1 MYIPKINLTLAGQAV
16 TDELWSDV
24 GAGVLLLGHDAFFGN
39 SEMEIYTGPGKTG
52 TKLTET
58 TDYVLLNED
67 ADLTARAGAAVYTAI
82 QIVNATYQ
90 SGALYFTYKAIADY
104 AAIDDINAIKCLTGA
119 KVGMEIYL
127 AGSDDLRITAGF
139 LHVNNGRDHYLQTD
153 TETLLTGES
162 ALAGWKYVTVN
173 NTGAVNIRNATGN
186 ADQRPTDSYFQWS
199 GYIHDKGGYYYNA
212 SERIIGAIYR
222 VSSSSWYIINCGEDG
237 QETGENLIGS
247 WERAGKIQMV
257 HGRLNFSCAISTAVG
272 SMFTS
277 PTKAAAVWPVEF
289 LPGVTPQVSYAA
301 TSTGFDCLISSVETP
316 TATGHNGVYLMR
328 PVTDPT
334 SRARYVDFI
343 AIGKWR

>member
-1 MYIPKINLTLAGQAV
+1 MFIPKINLTLAGQAV

-39 SEMEIYTGPGKTG
+39 SEMEIYTGAGKAG

-67 ADLTARAGAAVYTAI
+67 ADLTAKAGQTVYTAI

-90 SGALYFTYKAIADY
+90 SGTLYFTYKAVADY
-104 AAIDDINAIKCLTGA
+104 AATDDINAIKCLTGA

-127 AGSDDLRITAGF
+127 AGSDDLRITPGF

-153 TETLLTGES
+153 TETLLAGES

-186 ADQRPTDSYFQWS
+186 ANERPTDSYFQWS

-237 QETGENLIGS
+237 EETGEDSLGA
-247 WERAGKIQMV
+247 WERVGNVQTAR
-257 HGRLNFSCAISTAVG
+257 GRYSVTCAIDQATG
-272 SMFTS
+272 SIYIS
-277 PTKAAAVWPVEF
+277 PVISPVWPAAFRTGESPQANYTPVTDAMPLF
-289 LPGVTPQVSYAA
+289 LLSYNK
-301 TSTGFDCLISSVETP
+301 P
-316 TATGHNGVYLMR
+316 TATGHNGIFLAR
-328 PVTDPT
+328 AIT
-334 SRARYVDFI
+334 SSSATRHIDFV

>member
-1 MYIPKINLTLAGQAV
+1 MFIPKINLTLAGQAV

-39 SEMEIYTGPGKTG
+39 SDMEVYTGPGKTG

-67 ADLTARAGAAVYTAI
+67 ADLTAKAGVAVYTAL

-119 KVGMEIYL
+119 KVGMEIYY

-162 ALAGWKYVTVN
+162 VLAGWKYVTIN
-173 NTGAVNIRNATGN
+173 NSGAVNIRNATGN
-186 ADQRPTDSYFQWS
+186 ANERPTDSYFQWA
-199 GYIHDKGGYYYNA
+199 GYVHDKGGYYYNA
-212 SERIIGAIYR
+212 SERIIGAVYR
-222 VSSSSWYIINCGEDG
+222 VSATVWYIINCGEDG
-237 QETGENLIGS
+237 AETGENLIGS
-247 WERAGKIQMV
+247 WERVGNVQTVRGFVTAETT
-257 HGRLNFSCAISTAVG
+257 CAQAEG
-272 SMFTS
+272 SF
-277 PTKAAAVWPVEF
+277 F
-289 LPGVTPQVSYAA
+289 VTPI
-301 TSTGFDCLISSVETP
+301 LISSVWP
-316 TATGHNGVYLMR
+316 TSFKTGEIPQVNYTVTTAGYLHMVYSSGIPHAAGHSDFRLMR
-328 PVTDPT
+328 ATADST
-334 SRARYVDFI
+334 IRIRRVDFI

>member
-1 MYIPKINLTLAGQAV
+1 MFIPKINLTLAGQAV

-39 SEMEIYTGPGKTG
+39 SDMEVYTGPGKTG

-153 TETLLTGES
+153 TETSLTGES
-162 ALAGWKYVTVN
+162 ALAGWKYITIN
-173 NTGAVNIRNATGN
+173 NAGAANIRNATGN
-186 ADQRPTDSYFQWS
+186 ANERPTDSYFQWA
-199 GYIHDKGGYYYNA
+199 GYIHDKAGYYYNA
-212 SERIIGAIYR
+212 SERIIGAVYR
-222 VSSSSWYIINCGEDG
+222 VNSTSWRIINCGENG
-237 QETGENLIGS
+237 NEAGENANGT
-247 WERAGKIQMV
+247 WERSGESQTCKI
-257 HGRLNFSCAISTAVG
+257 
-272 SMFTS
+272 
-277 PTKAAAVWPVEF
+277 E
-289 LPGVTPQVSYAA
+289 VSYANVTIANGANYSSPNFNHPVAFAKQPASAFNLRA
-301 TSTGFDCLISSVETP
+301 TPAGACFQPDSSVS
-316 TATGHNGVYLMR
+316 ATTSSIGLRNQSGVDRTGTVAY
-328 PVTDPT
+328 
-334 SRARYVDFI
+334 S
-343 AIGKWR
+343 AIFAGKWR

>member
-67 ADLTARAGAAVYTAI
+67 ADLTAKAGATVYTAL

-90 SGALYFTYKAIADY
+90 SGALYFTYKAVADY
-104 AAIDDINAIKCLTGA
+104 AAVDDINAIKCLTGA
-119 KVGMEIYL
+119 KAGMEIYL

-153 TETLLTGES
+153 TETSLTGES
-162 ALAGWKYVTVN
+162 ALAGWKYITIN
-173 NTGAVNIRNATGN
+173 NAGAVNIRNATGN
-186 ADQRPTDSYFQWS
+186 ANERPTDSYFQWS

-212 SERIIGAIYR
+212 SERIIGAVYR
-222 VSSSSWYIINCGEDG
+222 VSATSWYIINCGENG
-237 QETGENLIGS
+237 NETGENSNGS
-247 WERAGKIQMV
+247 WKRTGGNQQCSVTYSASVTITNSAN
-257 HGRLNFSCAISTAVG
+257 HTTADQTLPIG
-272 SMFTS
+272 FTS
-277 PTKAAAVWPVEF
+277 TPRSAVNLTASPSSACF
-289 LPGVTPQVSYAA
+289 QVA
-301 TSTGFDCLISSVETP
+301 SSVT
-316 TATGHNGVYLMR
+316 TTTISITVRNQSGADRTGALTYH
-328 PVTDPT
+328 
-334 SRARYVDFI
+334 
-343 AIGKWR
+343 AIITGKWR

>member
-1 MYIPKINLTLAGQAV
+1 
-16 TDELWSDV
+16 
-24 GAGVLLLGHDAFFGN
+24 
-39 SEMEIYTGPGKTG
+39 MEIYTGPGKTG

-67 ADLTARAGAAVYTAI
+67 ADLTAKAGVAVYTAL

-162 ALAGWKYVTVN
+162 ALAGWKYITIN
-173 NTGAVNIRNATGN
+173 NSGAVNIRNATGN
-186 ADQRPTDSYFQWS
+186 ANERPTDSYFQWS
-199 GYIHDKGGYYYNA
+199 GYIHDKAGYYYNA
-212 SERIIGAIYR
+212 SERIIGAVYR
-222 VSSSSWYIINCGEDG
+222 VNSTSWRIINCGEG
-237 QETGENLIGS
+237 GSETGENSIGA
-247 WERAGKIQMV
+247 WERVGNVQTAR
-257 HGRLNFSCAISTAVG
+257 GRLNVTCAIDQATG
-272 SMFTS
+272 SIYIS
-277 PTKAAAVWPVEF
+277 PVINPVWPAAFRTGESPQTSYTPATDAIPLF
-289 LPGVTPQVSYAA
+289 LLSYNK
-301 TSTGFDCLISSVETP
+301 P
-316 TATGHNGVYLMR
+316 TATGHNGIFLAR
-328 PVTDPT
+328 AIT
-334 SRARYVDFI
+334 SSSATRHIDFV